1 MPIVEPCIASVN
13 SRNTGGTLKIGLS
26 LKHQAISTFRRS
38 HPTDQCTQTDL
49 DETNAKKK
57 KHESISEEEIHEFI
71 F

>member
-1 MPIVEPCIASVN
+1 MPIVEPCTASVN

-26 LKHQAISTFRRS
+26 LKHQVISNFRRS
-38 HPTDQCTQTDL
+38 TDQCTQTDL

-57 KHESISEEEIHEFI
+57 KHESILEEEIHEFI